1 MRHPLNW
8 VIRLSVPNEDRQAL
22 LGDLE
27 EEYSSRVR
35 HARSRTAAQ
44 FWYGGQAIAAAWAYA
59 RGTPNADPRSV
70 SFPLRID
77 DVRHALRRWRRR
89 PGFPIAAAL
98 TLGLGIGAATAMFSV
113 VDAVLLRPLPWP
125 DSDRLAVIHGVYP
138 ERLSDPRFART
149 WNRSPLGYPQWE
161 RLRRAMSFED
171 VAVWDS
177 PSLSMTIDEA
187 RTELVEVMPVSSN
200 FLPMLGVRVIQGRN
214 FDREDDERDT
224 WNLILSYEAWQRRFG
239 GRPEI
244 VGKPS
249 PIAYASDTHT
259 PPWTIVGVLEPGFSF
274 EGARPEV
281 LQVIGGR
288 GRQSPSFM
296 GTFQTLGRMAPD
308 VSVETASAEAA
319 ALVKASQREAPSGAR
334 VVPLQQEQVGSS
346 ARALWLLFGAAS
358 ILLLVACANVAG
370 LLVGENRVRRHDT
383 AICLALG
390 ITRGGIVRQRF
401 VEHALLAVAGAIVGL
416 VLAAWLT
423 QTLVALAPVE
433 LPRLDT
439 VRIDWRVALFALA
452 TGSATLLVF
461 GVAPALSLARTRAA
475 DMLADGGRQAAPA
488 RHVAQR
494 TVVAAE
500 IAMASVLV
508 AGAGLMGE
516 TLFRLLSQPLG
527 FNPSN
532 LVVVSTR
539 FAGSNIPPDWIRGT
553 RGQNLNSGPPLAERT
568 AAVRLART
576 RTVVERLAAVPGV
589 VHAAGIGGPLFSR
602 MPTSAFWRIVIDG
615 RPPDGLDRATIRWVS
630 GGFAET
636 LRAPILAGRDLVPG
650 DGRTAALVS
659 RDFERRYFPDG
670 AVGRQFTAVAAPGP
684 GAQSADRVYE
694 IVGVVGNLKHAYGD
708 EPLPWVYAVGDT
720 TAFVVRTAG
729 DSGSIVPGI
738 RHALAEV
745 DRQIIVTGTTTV
757 EASLSDLIAAERFR
771 ATLSTAFAAAALLL
785 AVAGLYGVVARRV
798 ADRRR
803 ELGIRIAL
811 GARPAALQAL
821 VFRDGLK
828 TVALGLSVGIPAAF
842 AASQVTRAFVFGVS
856 PTAPHVFL
864 LASTALALAA
874 VVATFLP
881 ARRASHVDPII
892 ALRE

>member
-8 VIRLSVPNEDRQAL
+8 VLRLCVPDEDRQAL

-27 EEYSSRVR
+27 EEYRSRGR
-35 HARSRTAAQ
+35 DARSRAAAQ
-44 FWYGGQAIAAAWAYA
+44 LWYSGEVIAAAWAFT
-59 RGTPNADPRSV
+59 RGTLSGGRRSV
-70 SFPLRID
+70 SPLRID

-89 PGFPIAAAL
+89 PGFPLAATL
-98 TLGLGIGAATAMFSV
+98 TLALGIGAATAMFSV

-125 DSDRLAVIHGVYP
+125 DPDRLAVIHAVHP
-138 ERLSDPRFART
+138 ERRSDPRFATT
-149 WNRSPLGYPQWE
+149 WNRSPVSYQAWE
-161 RLRRAMSFED
+161 ALRRAAAFED
-171 VAVWDS
+171 VAVWHP
-177 PSLSMTIDEA
+177 PSASMTIDEA
-187 RTELVEVMPVSSN
+187 RTELVEVMQVSSN
-200 FLPMLGVRVIQGRN
+200 FLPMLGVKVIRGRN

-249 PIAYASDTHT
+249 AIAYASDTQT
-259 PPWTIVGVLEPGFSF
+259 PPWTIVGILEPGFSF

-281 LQVIGGR
+281 LQVIGGQ
-288 GRQSPSFM
+288 GRQSPFFM
-296 GTFQTLGRMAPD
+296 EIYRTLARLAPEA
-308 VSVETASAEAA
+308 SVETASAEAT
-319 ALVKASQREAPSGAR
+319 ALIKGAQPGVPADAR
-334 VVPLQQEQVGSS
+334 VVPLHEEQLGSS
-346 ARALWLLFGAAS
+346 ARPLWLLFGAAS
-358 ILLLVACANVAG
+358 VLLLVACANVAG
-370 LLVGENRVRRHDT
+370 LLVGENRARRHDT

-390 ITRGGIVRQRF
+390 ITRGGIVRQLL
-401 VEHALLAVAGAIVGL
+401 VEHAMLAVGGAAAGL

-452 TGSATLLVF
+452 AGSATLLVF

-475 DMLADGGRQAAPA
+475 EMLADGGRQAAPA

-508 AGAGLMGE
+508 VGAGLLGE
-516 TLFRLLSQPLG
+516 TLFRLTSQPLG

-539 FAGSNIPPDWIRGT
+539 FTGSNVPPDWIRGT
-553 RGQNLNSGPPLAERT
+553 RGQNLNSGPPLGERM
-568 AAVRLART
+568 AAIRLARS
-576 RTVVERLAAVPGV
+576 RAVVERLAAVPGV
-589 VHAAGIGGPLFSR
+589 VQAAGIGGSLFSR
-602 MPTSAFWRIVIDG
+602 IPTSAFSRIVIDG
-615 RPPDGLDRATIRWVS
+615 RPVDGLDRATIRGVS
-630 GGFAET
+630 GAFAET
-636 LRAPILAGRDLVPG
+636 LRAPVLAGRDLVPA

-659 RDFERRYFPDG
+659 RDFERRYFPGG
-670 AVGRQFTAVAAPGP
+670 AVGRRFTAVSDPGSR
-684 GAQSADRVYE
+684 SADYE
-694 IVGVVGNLKHAYGD
+694 IVGVVGNLKHAYGN
-708 EPLPWVYAVGDT
+708 ESLPYVYAVGDSN
-720 TAFVVRTAG
+720 AFVVRTAG
-729 DSGSIVPGI
+729 EPGSIVPAI
-738 RHALAEV
+738 RQAFTEV
-745 DRQIIVTGTTTV
+745 DPKIVVTGTTTM
-757 EASLSDLIAAERFR
+757 EMALSDLIAAERFR

-821 VFRDGLK
+821 VFRDGIK
-828 TVALGLSVGIPAAF
+828 TVGLGLAVGLPAAF
-842 AASQVTRAFVFGVS
+842 AASQATRAFVFGVS
-856 PTAPHVFL
+856 PTAPHVFV
-864 LASTALALAA
+864 LASMALAVAA
-874 VVATFLP
+874 VAATLLP
-881 ARRASHVDPII
+881 ARRASRVDPIV